1 MSEKVLILGLSKS
14 GISAAKFL
22 AKRDYDV
29 YLTESKGVDEVREE
43 YRPQIKVLEELGVK
57 VECGGH
63 SEEFIEGSA
72 FAVTSPGIPPKSEI
86 FKRLNEK
93 NIKIISEIELAYLNT
108 DIPFIAITG
117 TNGKTTTTAL
127 VSHILSKNFS
137 APVCGNIGVPPTS
150 LIEEKHDFLVCEI
163 SSFQAQMTEKFKAKY
178 ACWTNFTPDHID
190 WHGGLE
196 NYFNAKAK
204 IFLPPQEPE
213 FAILNAK
220 DEKLVEFSKKCKNVI
235 FFDADENTPL
245 PPSGTSPARGADDCC
260 ALLTLRKGEYANLT
274 PEVFAPLAGEMSGGQ
289 RGVKEI
295 NHRYYAPYIK
305 EFSRKMRKEMTP
317 QEVKLWQLI
326 RKEKLGVKFRRQ
338 FAIDN
343 KYIADFVCL
352 EKRIIIEIDGGQHS
366 ENFNDV
372 QRTFYLNK
380 QNFRVIRFWN
390 NEINSNIE
398 GCINFLKRE
407 IETPLCPSDISPA
420 GGANAAAGDS
430 EVNTSP
436 CPSDISPARGANAG
450 AGDLEINTPLRH
462 SVPLPPQGGQM
473 TAALSDETSDSLF
486 TTHYSLIK
494 NNAIYYDNKKIIDL
508 KDCPLVGHHN
518 YQNIMCGVIIAKLAG
533 MKNEDIREQI
543 MSFKAP
549 EHRLERVREF
559 NGITFYNDSKAT
571 NPEASI
577 VAIDSFNNQDVAL
590 ILGGRDKNTDL
601 TEMCRSINK
610 HIKTVLLIGEATER
624 FEKNLKKNGFSNII
638 KERSM
643 EEAIDKAISLKPDV
657 VLLSPACASF
667 DMFKSYEERGEVFK
681 DYVLSK

>member
-22 AKRDYDV
+22 AGKGYDV
-29 YLTESKGVDEVREE
+29 YLTESKGVNDVREE
-43 YRPQIKVLEELGVK
+43 YRPQIKELEMLGVK

-127 VSHILSKNFS
+127 VSHILGKKFS

-150 LIEEKHDFLVCEI
+150 LIGEKHDFLVCEI
-163 SSFQAQMTEKFKAKY
+163 SSYQAQMTEKFKAKY

-220 DEKLVEFSKKCKNVI
+220 DEKLVEFAKKCKNVI
-235 FFDADENTPL
+235 FFDADDNIPL
-245 PPSGTSPARGADDCC
+245 PPSGTSPALGGREC
-260 ALLTLRKGEYANLT
+260 ANLA
-274 PEVFAPLAGEMSGGQ
+274 PEAFAPLAGEMSGGQ
-289 RGVKEI
+289 RGVKEV

-305 EFSRKMRKEMTP
+305 DFSRKMRKEMTP

-343 KYIADFVCL
+343 KYIADFACL
-352 EKRIIIEIDGGQHS
+352 EKRIIIEIDGGQHCG
-366 ENFNDV
+366 NFNDI
-372 QRTFYLNK
+372 QRTFYLNEK
-380 QNFRVIRFWN
+380 NFRVIRFWN
-390 NEINSNIE
+390 NEIDFNIE
-398 GCINFLKRE
+398 GCIDFLKRE
-407 IETPLCPSDISPA
+407 IDTPLRHFVTLPPQ
-420 GGANAAAGDS
+420 GGQMTA
-430 EVNTSP
+430 
-436 CPSDISPARGANAG
+436 

-473 TAALSDETSDSLF
+473 TAASSGETSDSIL
-486 TTHYSLIK
+486 TVYYSLIK
-494 NNAIYYDNKKIIDL
+494 NDAIYYGDEEIISL

-518 YQNIMCGVIIAKLAG
+518 YQNVMCGVIIAKLAG
-533 MKNEDIREQI
+533 MENEDIRERI

-549 EHRLERVREF
+549 EHRLEKVRELD
-559 NGITFYNDSKAT
+559 GITFFNDSKAT

-638 KERSM
+638 KEHTM

-667 DMFKSYEERGEVFK
+667 DMFKSYEHRGEVFK